1 MAPNFLDTFGIS
13 LILLYLIVLIVVVR
27 IMSSLKFAEDKYTG
41 NLLFYAFLFKIFM
54 GLGYGFIFDFYYN
67 WGGDTYVYFENAC
80 NLGDQLF
87 RYPVDFFRI
96 LFDQINQDNYHTLQT
111 NDQYYMNFRAI
122 ASYNTHRYLSL
133 FTIAGF
139 KNYYLTTIC
148 LNSFLFIILWKFYR
162 FVSGLFPEK
171 KKMIAVGILFIPSAT
186 FWSSGLIKDSF
197 TLTFSMLFVISFYKI
212 FFLRKFSLKYILLLL
227 FSIYI
232 ITSLK
237 PYIFYAL
244 FISGMIWLG
253 FSYVHLVK
261 SRFLRIFI
269 LPPVMVIVG
278 FVGIYAFTAIA
289 GRVGGAYKDVDSML
303 SKAVGSQQDLKQEY
317 YEGNSFNIGDYEPT
331 LVGTVSVTP
340 AAIMAGLYRPYLWEA
355 RNPVMLLS
363 GLENLFLLL
372 VTIYVLFRAGPIF
385 FFKELAKEP
394 FIIFCF
400 MFSIVMAWGIG
411 LSTSNFG
418 ALVRFKIPLLP
429 FFLMGWL
436 FVLDIF
442 NKKLKEEKLAKRS
455 VAK

>member
-1 MAPNFLDTFGIS
+1 MQPNFLDAFGIS
-13 LILLYLIVLIVVVR
+13 LILLYLIVLTVIVR
-27 IMSSLKFAEDKYTG
+27 MFSILKFTDDKYTA
-41 NLLFYAFLFKIFM
+41 NLLFYAFLFKIFI

-67 WGGDTYVYFENAC
+67 WSGDTYVYFENAC

-87 RYPVDFFRI
+87 RYPGDFFRI
-96 LFDQINQDNYHTLQT
+96 LFDQINPDNYHTLKT
-111 NDQYYMNFRAI
+111 NDSYYLNLSSSATY
-122 ASYNTHRYLSL
+122 STHRFLCL

-162 FVSGLFPEK
+162 FVSGMFPEK
-171 KKMIAVGILFIPSAT
+171 KKMIAVSILFIPSAT
-186 FWSSGLIKDSF
+186 FWSSGIIKDPF
-197 TLTFSMLFVISFYKI
+197 TYTFAMLFIICFYNL
-212 FFLRKFSLKYILLLL
+212 FFLRKFNLKYILLLFL
-227 FSIYI
+227 SIYI
-232 ITSLK
+232 ITQLK

-269 LPPVMVIVG
+269 LPPAMVIVG
-278 FVGIYAFTAIA
+278 FASIYLFTFIA
-289 GRVGGAYKDVDSML
+289 GRVGGTYQNIDSML
-303 SKAVGSQQDLKQEY
+303 DKAVISQQDLKKDY
-317 YEGNSFNIGDYEPT
+317 YQGNSFDIGNYEPT
-331 LVGTVSVTP
+331 LAGAISVTP
-340 AAIMAGLYRPYLWEA
+340 AAINAGLYRPYIWEA
-355 RNPVMLLS
+355 RNPVMFLS
-363 GLENLFLLL
+363 GLENFFLLL
-372 VTIYVLFRAGPIF
+372 VTIYVFLRAGPVF

-442 NKKLKEEKLAKRS
+442 NKKLKEDKSKKRLGT
-455 VAK
+455 